1 MEKTDFD
8 VMAWGTANLGELN
21 QIYGAFKALED
32 LTGNTYEYEKS
43 LLLPLGIS
51 NIRDL
56 KDTLKLSNFSDYQS
70 FKQEVFAILN
80 NFLKTKKIAPK
91 VFIVAYTQADNKV
104 AGKNMDAICRAVKEF
119 YKEHNLGNVFT
130 SVLTSRLHKYK
141 YVDLINIPKHLL
153 TFTSRIRLLQNA
165 ELRKKSLITV
175 GTINNF
181 NRKTVKDKKK
191 ELIASLQKN
200 KANPELLVQVQKLS
214 AFITSPKKI
223 VICLGGRVDGPEINF
238 TLQFAKKLFNDA
250 QKLAA
255 CGYSVVFVNSPR
267 TPNNVADYLY
277 EQSRYDNNITFHNCK
292 TIAQSDEDRTPQ
304 RWRIYSGKYDNE
316 FTQMLVIGNIYPGIL
331 GFDNLLVAHTM
342 DSYSSCETAN
352 AAITTAICA
361 KGIEIDEE
369 IRYDCYNLVQLL
381 CPKYAV
387 DWDDFVHFSQNMKI
401 EPKDLRPQVLSS
413 PLRVF
418 AETLLNRLS

>member
-32 LTGNTYEYEKS
+32 LTGNTYDHDKAF
-43 LLLPLGIS
+43 LLPLGVN

-56 KDTLKLSNFSDYQS
+56 KETLKLSKFSDYPT
-70 FKQEVFAILN
+70 FKKEVFTILD
-80 NFLKTKKIAPK
+80 NFLKTKEIAPK
-91 VFIVAYTQADNKV
+91 VFIVAYTQAENKV
-104 AGKNMDAICRAVKEF
+104 AGKNIDAICRAVKEY
-119 YKEHNLGNVFT
+119 YKEHNLGNIFT

-165 ELRKKSLITV
+165 ELRKKSLVTI

-200 KANPELLVQVQKLS
+200 KANPELLAQVQKLS
-214 AFITSPKKI
+214 AFIASPKKV

-238 TLQFAKKLFNDA
+238 TLQFAKKLLTDA

-255 CGYSVVFVNSPR
+255 CGYSVVFVNGPR

-277 EQSRYDNNITFHNCK
+277 EQTRDENNITFHNCK
-292 TIAQSDEDRTPQ
+292 SIAQSDEDRTPQ
-304 RWRIYSGKYDNE
+304 RWRIYSGKYEKE
-316 FTQMLVIGNIYPGIL
+316 FAQMLVIGNIYPGIL

-342 DSYSSCETAN
+342 DSYSCCETAN

-361 KGIEIDEE
+361 RGMEIDAE
-369 IRYDCYNLVQLL
+369 IRHDCYNMVQLL

-387 DWDDFVHFSQNMKI
+387 DWDDFVYFSQNMKI

-418 AETLLNRLS
+418 AETILNRVS

>member
-32 LTGNTYEYEKS
+32 LTGNTYDHDKAF
-43 LLLPLGIS
+43 LLPLGVN

-56 KDTLKLSNFSDYQS
+56 KETLKLSKFSDYPT
-70 FKQEVFAILN
+70 FKKEVFTILD
-80 NFLKTKKIAPK
+80 NFLKTKEIAPK
-91 VFIVAYTQADNKV
+91 VFIVAYTQAENKV
-104 AGKNMDAICRAVKEF
+104 AGKNIDAICRAVKEY
-119 YKEHNLGNVFT
+119 YKEHNLGNIFT

-165 ELRKKSLITV
+165 ELRKKSLVTI

-200 KANPELLVQVQKLS
+200 KANPELLAQVQKLS
-214 AFITSPKKI
+214 AFIASPKKV

-238 TLQFAKKLFNDA
+238 TLQFAKKLLTDA

-255 CGYSVVFVNSPR
+255 CGYSVVFVKGPKN
-267 TPNNVADYLY
+267 PNKFGDYF
-277 EQSRYDNNITFHNCK
+277 YD
-292 TIAQSDEDRTPQ
+292 
-304 RWRIYSGKYDNE
+304 
-316 FTQMLVIGNIYPGIL
+316 
-331 GFDNLLVAHTM
+331 HTR
-342 DSYSSCETAN
+342 E
-352 AAITTAICA
+352 
-361 KGIEIDEE
+361 
-369 IRYDCYNLVQLL
+369 
-381 CPKYAV
+381 
-387 DWDDFVHFSQNMKI
+387 
-401 EPKDLRPQVLSS
+401 
-413 PLRVF
+413 
-418 AETLLNRLS
+418 

>member
-1 MEKTDFD
+1 MEKTDFG
-8 VMAWGTANLGELN
+8 VMGWGTANLGELN

-80 NFLKTKKIAPK
+80 NFLKTKEIAPK
-91 VFIVAYTQADNKV
+91 VFLVAYTQADNKV
-104 AGKNMDAICRAVKEF
+104 AGKNMDAVCRAVKEF

-191 ELIASLQKN
+191 ELIASLQKY
-200 KANPELLVQVQKLS
+200 KANPELLAQVQKLS
-214 AFITSPKKI
+214 AFITNPKKI
-223 VICLGGRVDGPEINF
+223 VICLGGRVEGPEINF

-250 QKLAA
+250 QKLAT

-277 EQSRYDNNITFHNCK
+277 EMTRYDNNITFHNCK

-304 RWRIYSGKYDNE
+304 RWRIYSGKYENE

-352 AAITTAICA
+352 AAITTAICT

>member
-8 VMAWGTANLGELN
+8 IMAWGTANLGELN
-21 QIYGAFKALED
+21 QIYGAFKAIED

-43 LLLPLGIS
+43 LLLPLGVS
-51 NIRDL
+51 NIQDL
-56 KDTLKLSNFSDYQS
+56 KETLKLSQFSDYKL
-70 FKQEVFAILN
+70 FKKEVFAILD
-80 NFLKTKKIAPK
+80 NFLKAKKIAPK

-104 AGKNMDAICRAVKEF
+104 SEKNIDAICRAVKEF

-153 TFTSRIRLLQNA
+153 TFTSRIRLLQNT

-191 ELIASLQKN
+191 ELIASLQKY
-200 KANPELLVQVQKLS
+200 KANPKLLAQVQKLS
-214 AFITSPKKI
+214 AFITSPKKV

-238 TLQFAKKLFNDA
+238 TLQFAKKLLNDA
-250 QKLAA
+250 QKLVS
-255 CGYSVVFVNSPR
+255 CGYRVVFVNSPR

-277 EQSRYDNNITFHNCK
+277 EMTHNDNNITFHNCK
-292 TIAQSDEDRTPQ
+292 TIAQNDEDRLPQ
-304 RWRIYSGKYDNE
+304 RWRIYSGKYENE
-316 FTQMLVIGNIYPGIL
+316 FAQMLMIGNIYPGIL

-352 AAITTAICA
+352 AAITTAICT

-401 EPKDLRPQVLSS
+401 EPKDLKPQVLSS